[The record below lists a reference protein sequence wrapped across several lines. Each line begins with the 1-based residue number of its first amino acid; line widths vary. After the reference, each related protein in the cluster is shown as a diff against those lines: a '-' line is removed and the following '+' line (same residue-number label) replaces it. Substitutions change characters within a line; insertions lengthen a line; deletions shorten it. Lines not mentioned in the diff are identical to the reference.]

1 MLDRA
6 SARSHRRLAVF
17 GEFFFELVFFDLSQP
32 PRMGQEVKTTSFAR
46 FPGGGV
52 STTSLV
58 AAKLGTP
65 ASAITRVGRDAVGSP
80 EWRMLVEGGVSTR
93 GCEVEPHLPTAMTV
107 SAAFDGDRMMIT
119 HDEVNTKLEK
129 LLARSAVRK
138 ELAKASH
145 VHMACAMRP
154 PQVWLPAIQKLR
166 KQGLTLSA
174 DVGWN
179 PDVFESPQLPS
190 LLKEFEFTF
199 PNESEALAMTGEK
212 TVEAAARKLALRVKV
227 PVVKLGP
234 DGSVAVSNGRITRVK
249 SIHVR
254 AVDATGAGDAF
265 DGGFL
270 HGYLAGWPLEEC
282 LKAGNICGALS
293 TTRAGGSG
301 AIPTEK
307 HLKRLMKTIR

>member
-1 MLDRA
+1 M
-6 SARSHRRLAVF
+6 
-17 GEFFFELVFFDLSQP
+17 GE
-32 PRMGQEVKTTSFAR
+32 EVKTTSFAR

-65 ASAITRVGRDAVGSP
+65 TSAITRVGQDALGSP
-80 EWRMLVEGGVSTR
+80 EWKMLVEGGVSTK
-93 GCEVEPHLPTAMTV
+93 GCEIDPRLPTAMTV

-119 HDEVNTKLEK
+119 HDEVNAKLER
-129 LLARSAVRK
+129 LLGRSAVRK
-138 ELAKASH
+138 ELEKASH

-154 PQVWLPAIQKLR
+154 PQVWVAAIQKLR
-166 KQGLTLSA
+166 KRGLTVSA

-179 PDVFESPQLPS
+179 PDVFESPRLPQ

-212 TVEAAARKLALRVKV
+212 TVEAAARKLARWVRV
-227 PVVKLGP
+227 PVVKLGR
-234 DGSVAVSNGRITRVK
+234 DGSVAVSNGRITRIK
-249 SIHVR
+249 SIRVR

-282 LKAGNICGALS
+282 LRAGNICGALS
-293 TTRAGGSG
+293 TTSAGGSG

-307 HLKRLMKTIR
+307 DLKKLMRKLD